1 MKDELTDSFGRIIN
15 YLRISITDRC
25 NLRCF
30 YCMPEHGIKLIERS
44 EILSYS
50 EIIRIVKIF
59 SNLGIKKIRITGG
72 EPLTRKGAADFIE
85 NLLKTVAGI
94 DMAITTNG
102 IYLDKYIDNLA
113 SAGLGGINISLDT
126 LNKDQYCKITRNNIF
141 SPNDIINNIKK
152 ALKLGINDIK
162 INSVLTGFDDEKD
175 IFDLINLALNLQ
187 IDVKFIEV
195 MQVDSIGGVN
205 ITETECGETNKL
217 ENDNKTISFKEN
229 LNINEKVLN
238 ILKCFGSVENITERK
253 GFGPAVYYRLNNS
266 QVNIGVISNS
276 GKHCESCNRIR
287 LTSDGKLK
295 PCLYSNSILDIKKLL
310 RTGSS
315 DSEIINEI
323 KNIIKDKPMNK
334 WSSLN
339 SGNNH
344 NKAIIPEFMNKI
356 GG

>member
-1 MKDELTDSFGRIIN
+1 MLKINEIYYSIQGESTAAGLPCVFVRLT
-15 YLRISITDRC
+15 YC
-25 NLRCF
+25 NLRCTYCDTEYAF
-30 YCMPEHGIKLIERS
+30 YDGKEMAIA
-44 EILSYS
+44 
-50 EIIRIVKIF
+50 EIINEVKKYDCK
-59 SNLGIKKIRITGG
+59 LVEITGG
-72 EPLTRKGAADFIE
+72 EPLIREGAADFIE

-94 DMAITTNG
+94 DLAITTNG
-102 IYLDKYIDNLA
+102 IYLDRHIDGLA

-175 IFDLINLALNLQ
+175 IFDLINLALNLR

-195 MQVDSIGGVN
+195 MQVNSIDGVN
-205 ITETECGETNKL
+205 ITEIECGEINNLETGNKA
-217 ENDNKTISFKEN
+217 ISFKEN
-229 LNINEKVLN
+229 FNINEKVLN

-253 GFGPAVYYRLNNS
+253 GFGPAVYYRLKNS
-266 QVNIGVISNS
+266 QANIGIISNS
-276 GKHCESCNRIR
+276 GKHCENCNRIR

-315 DSEIINEI
+315 DSEIIDEI

-344 NKAIIPEFMNKI
+344 NRAIIPEFMNKI